1 MFGRRSKRHKVQQP
15 PEGFGEKDIRVE
27 KSICT
32 GEATIGFWDSR
43 TGRLLQAVVVRND
56 TDFADFYRSYG
67 YEPPRQN

>member
-43 TGRLLQAVVVRND
+43 TGRLLQAVAVNSPQEI
-56 TDFADFYRSYG
+56 TDYYRAYG
-67 YEPPRQN
+67 FTPPGE

>member
-43 TGRLLQAVVVRND
+43 TGRLRQAVAVASPQQI
-56 TDFADFYRSYG
+56 ADYYRAYG
-67 YEPPRQN
+67 FTPPGE